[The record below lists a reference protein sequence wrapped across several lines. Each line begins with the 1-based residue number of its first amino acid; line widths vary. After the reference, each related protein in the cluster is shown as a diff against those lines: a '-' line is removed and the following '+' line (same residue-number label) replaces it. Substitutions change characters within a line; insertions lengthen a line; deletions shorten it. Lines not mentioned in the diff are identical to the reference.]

1 MIRYL
6 AAGAAIVAALTAT
19 IADAR
24 WLRAETES
32 FIIYSEGSDKSL
44 RDFAS
49 KLQRFDVALRL
60 LLNVKEQ
67 GEPNRLP
74 IYLLA
79 STGDVAKLHS
89 GSRDASVVG
98 FYRTAR
104 DGSFAVSHRDNGG
117 STRGTSPSQETLFHE
132 YAHHFMKR
140 YRTGAFPAWIIEG
153 FAEYYSTVDFDK
165 NGKALIGKPAY
176 GRGYGLVQLPQ
187 IPVAA
192 LITTDPQSLKT
203 VGQVDVYYGRA
214 WLLIHMLFHDPA
226 RDGQLGTYIRAINM
240 GVEPTQAARTAFGDI
255 AKLDKDLTVYLKR
268 PLSYRMTNDPIPVPA
283 QITVSVLPPAEDALI
298 PLRLARM
305 NGPARDDDAK
315 AIRDSLRTLAATHAD
330 SASAWFEYAA
340 AEWGLDEDVRNLPA
354 VRSALDRALAIK
366 PDHVRAN
373 VLLGEWMMHDL
384 DEKDDFEDASW
395 VRARAPV
402 ELAIKTDPNDPLPL
416 YVYYQSF
423 SEQREMAPT
432 AAIDGLEKAFRLSP
446 ENIQFRVAYALA
458 LANRGQFGSAI
469 QLAQSIAFDPHMGAQ
484 ARPLLNQLLR
494 LRAEST
500 GLREEAIEAE
510 DEVVNGTGE

>member
-1 MIRYL
+1 MIRYWATAAAMVTAL
-6 AAGAAIVAALTAT
+6 AATVAE
-19 IADAR
+19 AR
-24 WLRAETES
+24 WLRAETDS

-79 STGDVAKLHS
+79 STGDVAKLYS
-89 GSRDASVVG
+89 GSRDASIVG
-98 FYRTAR
+98 FYQTAR

-187 IPVAA
+187 IPVAT
-192 LITTDPQSLKT
+192 LINTDPQSLKT
-203 VGQVDVYYGRA
+203 AGQVDVYYGRA

-226 RDGQLGTYIRAINM
+226 RDGQLGAYIRAINEGM
-240 GVEPTQAARTAFGDI
+240 EPTLAARTAFGDI
-255 AKLDKDLTVYLKR
+255 EKLDKDLTTYLKR

-298 PLRLARM
+298 PMRLARI
-305 NGPARDDDAK
+305 NGSTRDGDAT
-315 AIRDSLRTLAATHAD
+315 AIRDNLRTLAATHAD
-330 SASAWFEYAA
+330 SAPVWFEYAA
-340 AEWGLDEDVRNLPA
+340 AEWDLDKDVRNLA
-354 VRSALDRALAIK
+354 TVRSALDRALAIK

-373 VLLGEWMMHDL
+373 VLLGEWMMRDL
-384 DEKDDFEDASW
+384 NEKDDFEDVSW
-395 VRARAPV
+395 AKARAPV
-402 ELAIKTDPNDPLPL
+402 ELAIRTDPNDPLPL

-423 SEQREMAPT
+423 AEQREMAPT

-446 ENIQFRVAYALA
+446 ENIRFRVAHAFA

-469 QLAQSIAFDPHMGAQ
+469 RLAQSIAFDPHMGAQ
-484 ARPLLNQLLR
+484 ARPLLNQLMR
-494 LRAEST
+494 MYAESRGIT
-500 GLREEAIEAE
+500 ESF
-510 DEVVNGTGE
+510 DTGEAAGTRE